1 MADELSALEQHLRR
15 LDQVLGFDL
24 FGGGE
29 AVEASS
35 AKIMTKRYAV
45 DRTKKDMP
53 EPCKARKG
61 SERKD
66 DAEDV
71 GLFINVLTNRNCG
84 CEIHD
89 IGCFAAIAQSFGF
102 HTTRIIIDQRLL
114 RYSNPSE
121 YMKKSQSDLEETLRR
136 LINLQQHK
144 LVPRFPPNQNGLLV
158 CRDVFLYLMH
168 VPASTYKTLLLK
180 ISDPNV
186 PARDWHKKLARQL
199 ADRGPVAD
207 NQIRWLR
214 NKIEQVAQNPPNR
227 VIAKAPEMYMP
238 LLVTAIVFIA
248 SDSRIS

>member
-102 HTTRIIIDQRLL
+102 HTTRIIIDQQLLL
-114 RYSNPSE
+114 RYSSASD
-121 YMKKSQSDLEETLRR
+121 YMKKSLSSLEETLRR

-144 LVPRFPPNQNGLLV
+144 LVPRFSLDQNGLLV
-158 CRDVFLYLMH
+158 FFLSFQHRLYLVH
-168 VPASTYKTLLLK
+168 
-180 ISDPNV
+180 
-186 PARDWHKKLARQL
+186 
-199 ADRGPVAD
+199 
-207 NQIRWLR
+207 
-214 NKIEQVAQNPPNR
+214 
-227 VIAKAPEMYMP
+227 
-238 LLVTAIVFIA
+238 
-248 SDSRIS
+248 